1 MLASQ
6 CNNVHGISREK
17 DLIIS
22 FNMFKIFPWKLI
34 NIIYLKDNSIL
45 EKLDNWIYFQILR
58 KSCTRSSCWEKSS
71 SSRYICCIEKERNA
85 LI

>member
-1 MLASQ
+1 MLATQ

-22 FNMFKIFPWKLI
+22 FNMCKIFPWKWI
-34 NIIYLKDNSIL
+34 NKIYLEDNSIL

-58 KSCTRSSCWEKSS
+58 KSCTRSSCWEMSS
-71 SSRYICCIEKERNA
+71 SSRYIAAEKRKEMR
-85 LI
+85 